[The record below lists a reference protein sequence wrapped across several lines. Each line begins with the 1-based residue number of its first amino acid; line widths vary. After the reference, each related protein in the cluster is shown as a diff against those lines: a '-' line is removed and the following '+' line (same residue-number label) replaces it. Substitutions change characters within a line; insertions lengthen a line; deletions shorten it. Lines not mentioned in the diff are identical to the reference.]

1 MHSRSYLDKRD
12 FQFVRG
18 TERRNLSEMFTG
30 WVPAERVVFVAPDP
44 IEDTAVL
51 AGFVLALTAL
61 FYRREEALSPE
72 FFDYP
77 NHYVV
82 GGERGA
88 ETRLLG
94 PTLSAE
100 WTPAWCNLDVWPST
114 HHAVAE
120 PVYSKLLAAAF
131 MLEPTVLVWPASLS
145 TPELIDLP
153 AGPTDDIARAL
164 LTRHVHEVWFYGND
178 SWVTRSGWQLGCSGG
193 ARQLRREALDI
204 LPRVPDTAS
213 DTVFF
218 RCADPREIL
227 DGR

>member
-18 TERRNLSEMFTG
+18 TKRRGLSDIFSEWT
-30 WVPAERVVFVAPDP
+30 PAERVVFVAPDP
-44 IEDTAVL
+44 IEDMALL
-51 AGFVLALTAL
+51 AGFVLARTAL
-61 FYRREEALSPE
+61 FYGREETRSPA
-72 FFDYP
+72 FFNYP

-82 GGERGA
+82 GGEQGA

-120 PVYSKLLAAAF
+120 PVSSKLLAAAF
-131 MLEPTVLVWPASLS
+131 MLEPTVLVWPAWLS

-153 AGPTDDIARAL
+153 AGPTDDISRSL
-164 LTRHVHEVWFYGND
+164 LKRHVHEVWFYDND
-178 SWVTRSGWQLGCSGG
+178 SSVAQSGWQLTCSGG
-193 ARQLRREALDI
+193 ARQLRGEAIDL

-213 DTVFF
+213 DPAFF

-227 DGR
+227 DRR